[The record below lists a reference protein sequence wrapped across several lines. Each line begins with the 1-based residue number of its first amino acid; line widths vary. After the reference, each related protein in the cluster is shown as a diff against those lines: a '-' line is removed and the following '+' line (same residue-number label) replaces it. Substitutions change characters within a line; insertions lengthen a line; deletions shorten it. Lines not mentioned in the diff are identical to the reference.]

1 MIPVVM
7 ALSMLMSSIPN
18 EGRVPSASNLTA
30 APGVSLLEPRD
41 THPAFNHSLLAQ
53 ADASPRKT
61 YKKFLVIRQ
70 GGERIEGSEGVL
82 AANRLTGKT
91 LAGESV
97 DMAVG
102 DIKTLYTSQGSPV
115 GSGALWG
122 GIAGLVITGACALP
136 LLTIPDFFS
145 YDGAILGTSIGL
157 GAGALIGAGLGAWIG
172 SMGDGWQVEPI
183 VAPGKLYV
191 VQLTFKV

>member
-7 ALSMLMSSIPN
+7 ALSMLLSSIPS
-18 EGRVPSASNLTA
+18 EGRAPSSASLPST
-30 APGVSLLEPRD
+30 PGVSLLEPRD

-53 ADASPRKT
+53 AGASPRKT
-61 YKKFLVIRQ
+61 YKKFLIIRQ

-82 AANRLTGKT
+82 QANRLTGKT
-91 LAGESV
+91 LSGESV

-102 DIKTLYTSQGSPV
+102 DIKTLYSSQGSPV

-122 GIAGLVITGACALP
+122 GVTGLVVTGVCALP
-136 LLTIPDFFS
+136 LLSIPHFFS
-145 YDGAILGTSIGL
+145 YDGAILGTAIGL
-157 GAGALIGAGLGAWIG
+157 GAGTLIGAGLGAWIG

-191 VQLTFKV
+191 LQLTFKV